1 MSNNEVKKPDHKS
14 SGILKAIGG
23 VAAAI
28 GVAIAGAL
36 LGGKKK

>member
-23 VAAAI
+23 VAAI